1 MAIGSNN
8 VIKISEM
15 PTAPAD
21 AGGAM
26 IIPVVYKKANYSISL
41 ERIASLVDRTTL
53 NINNVDNTRDMDKPV
68 STATLAALANK
79 ADKVHSHIIGDVS
92 GLQAALDAL
101 RSDISSVGN
110 ATAAHTH
117 VAANITDFK
126 VEVEK
131 LIPAPTVIA
140 GSMQW

>member
-1 MAIGSNN
+1 MAVGPNN

-26 IIPVVYKKANYSISL
+26 IIPVVYKKTNYSISL
-41 ERIASLVDRTTL
+41 ERITSLVDRTTL

-68 STATLAALANK
+68 STAALAMFAGK
-79 ADKVHSHIIGDVS
+79 ADTIHTHAISDVT

-101 RSDISSVGN
+101 RDDVGDV
-110 ATAAHTH
+110 ATADHTH
-117 VAANITDFK
+117 TASKITDFK

-131 LIPAPTVIA
+131 LIPPQSVVA
-140 GSMQW
+140 GVMQW

>member
-68 STATLAALANK
+68 SNPTLIALATK
-79 ADKVHSHIIGDVS
+79 TDVGHNHPIS
-92 GLQAALDAL
+92 DVTGLQAALDAI
-101 RSDISSVGN
+101 RSDVSSISN
-110 ATAAHTH
+110 ATVAHNHIAAS
-117 VAANITDFK
+117 ITDFK